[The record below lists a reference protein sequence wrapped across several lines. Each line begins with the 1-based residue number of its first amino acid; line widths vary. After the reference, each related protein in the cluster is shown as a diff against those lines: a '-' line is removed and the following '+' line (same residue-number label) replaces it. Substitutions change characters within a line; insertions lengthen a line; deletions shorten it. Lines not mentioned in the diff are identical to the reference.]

1 MPTEIRYEVA
11 PDGNLIVRVPVQ
23 WKKSSGRTIA
33 EDPIEPATGTPLVK
47 AIARGLA
54 WRKEFEWGGNFPT
67 VKAMAAAHG
76 LDPSTVRHAFNLAF
90 LSPRI
95 LEAIAAGRDVPP
107 DLSVA
112 RLLRV
117 QSLVWDE
124 QERELGFSG

>member
-1 MPTEIRYEVA
+1 MTFEPSTAPTTAAGRSPSLENGIRF
-11 PDGNLIVRVPVQ
+11 
-23 WKKSSGRTIA
+23 
-33 EDPIEPATGTPLVK
+33 

-54 WRKEFEWGGNFPT
+54 WREKFERGDFPT
-67 VKAMAAAHG
+67 VKAMAEAHG
-76 LDPSTVRHAFNLAF
+76 LDPSNVRHAFNLAF

-124 QERELGFSG
+124 QEREFGFSG

>member
-1 MPTEIRYEVA
+1 MLCPSCGYEWPRRRDERITAGASRFSILSGAYGDASRKGHRPGACLAGGIRE
-11 PDGNLIVRVPVQ
+11 
-23 WKKSSGRTIA
+23 
-33 EDPIEPATGTPLVK
+33 
-47 AIARGLA
+47 
-54 WRKEFEWGGNFPT
+54 GGDFPT
-67 VKAMAAAHG
+67 VKAMAEAHG
-76 LDPSTVRHAFNLAF
+76 LDPSNVRHAFNLAF

>member
-1 MPTEIRYEVA
+1 MTFEPSTAPITTAGLSPSLENGIRF
-11 PDGNLIVRVPVQ
+11 
-23 WKKSSGRTIA
+23 
-33 EDPIEPATGTPLVK
+33 

-54 WRKEFEWGGNFPT
+54 WREEFERGDFPT
-67 VKAMAAAHG
+67 VKAMAEAHG
-76 LDPSTVRHAFNLAF
+76 LDPSNVRHAFNLAF

-117 QSLVWDE
+117 QSLV
-124 QERELGFSG
+124 

>member
-54 WRKEFEWGGNFPT
+54 WREEFERGDFPT
-67 VKAMAAAHG
+67 VKAIAEAHG
-76 LDPSTVRHAFNLAF
+76 LDPSNVRHAFNLAF

-95 LEAIAAGRDVPP
+95 LEVIVAGWDMPP

-124 QERELGFSG
+124 QEREFGFSG

>member
-33 EDPIEPATGTPLVK
+33 ENPIEPASGTPLVK

-54 WRKEFEWGGNFPT
+54 WREKFERGDFPT
-67 VKAMAAAHG
+67 VKAMAEAHG
-76 LDPSTVRHAFNLAF
+76 LDPSNVRHAFNLAF

-95 LEAIAAGRDVPP
+95 LEAIATGRDVPP

>member
-1 MPTEIRYEVA
+1 MVHPAVMLCPSCGYEW
-11 PDGNLIVRVPVQ
+11 PCRWDGRITAGASRFSIL
-23 WKKSSGRTIA
+23 SGAYGDASRKGHCPGA
-33 EDPIEPATGTPLVK
+33 CPGGRNS
-47 AIARGLA
+47 RG
-54 WRKEFEWGGNFPT
+54 GGDFPT
-67 VKAMAAAHG
+67 VKAIAEAHG
-76 LDPSTVRHAFNLAF
+76 LDPSNVRHAFNLAF

>member
-1 MPTEIRYEVA
+1 MT
-11 PDGNLIVRVPVQ
+11 
-23 WKKSSGRTIA
+23 SGDVRTIDCTDNRSRTLSIA
-33 EDPIEPATGTPLVK
+33 FIENGIRF

-54 WRKEFEWGGNFPT
+54 WREKFERGAM
-67 VKAMAAAHG
+67 VKAMAEAHG
-76 LDPSTVRHAFNLAF
+76 LDPSNVRHAFNLPF

-95 LEAIAAGRDVPP
+95 LEVIVAGRDVPP

>member
-1 MPTEIRYEVA
+1 MPTEIRYEMA

-33 EDPIEPATGTPLVK
+33 EDPIEPASGTPLVK

-54 WRKEFEWGGNFPT
+54 WREEFERGDFPT
-67 VKAMAAAHG
+67 VKAMAEAHG
-76 LDPSTVRHAFNLAF
+76 LDPSNVRHTFNLAF

-124 QERELGFSG
+124 QVRELGFSG